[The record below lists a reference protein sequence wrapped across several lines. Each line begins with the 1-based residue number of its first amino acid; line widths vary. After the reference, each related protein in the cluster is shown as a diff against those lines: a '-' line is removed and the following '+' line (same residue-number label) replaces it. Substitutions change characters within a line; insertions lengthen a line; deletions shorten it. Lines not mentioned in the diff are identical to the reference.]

1 MLHLDNLF
9 LHARNDASN
18 QEFSLSVNLT
28 EEIKEYPIV
37 MSQAQ
42 ALRAFFAQNRLLMAA
57 GAYDVISARLV
68 EEAGFPLVY
77 YSGGV
82 SAGALGYPD
91 FGLRT
96 LTEMVMQLEGVCR
109 AVNIPV
115 IADAEAGFGSVLNTV
130 RMVLDYE
137 RIGVAGLHLEDQD
150 VPRRCGH
157 LGGKLLVSARDHA
170 AKIRAAVENRT
181 NPDTVIIARIDAIA
195 VTGLEDAMKR
205 AEVYLEAGADML
217 FFEAFES
224 VKQMEKVCSRFAK
237 QVPLLVNM
245 VEGGKTPFLPAQDL
259 EELGFRVAIYP
270 VTGVLSAAYQM
281 KKALKLLRD
290 SGTSQG
296 AWHEML
302 PFTEVFNG
310 LLGWDQALSFIDHYS
325 GKKE

>member
-1 MLHLDNLF
+1 
-9 LHARNDASN
+9 
-18 QEFSLSVNLT
+18 
-28 EEIKEYPIV
+28 

-42 ALRAFFAQNRLLMAA
+42 SLRTLLSQQRLLMAA

-109 AVNIPV
+109 AVSLPV

-137 RIGVAGLHLEDQD
+137 RIGVAGLHIEDQD
-150 VPRRCGH
+150 SPRRCGH
-157 LGGKLLVSARDHA
+157 LGGKVLVSTQEHA

-181 NPDTVIIARIDAIA
+181 NPATVIIARIDAIA
-195 VTGLEDAMKR
+195 VNGLDDAIGR
-205 AEVYLEAGADML
+205 AEAYLKAGADML

-224 VKQMEKVCSRFAK
+224 VKQMEKVCARFAK
-237 QVPLLVNM
+237 SIPLLVNM

-270 VTGVLSAAYQM
+270 VTGVLAAAFQM
-281 KKALKLLRD
+281 KKAFKMLRD
-290 SGTSQG
+290 TGTSQG

>member
-1 MLHLDNLF
+1 
-9 LHARNDASN
+9 
-18 QEFSLSVNLT
+18 
-28 EEIKEYPIV
+28 

-42 ALRAFFAQNRLLMAA
+42 SLRTLLSQQRLLMAA

-109 AVNIPV
+109 AVSLPV

-137 RIGVAGLHLEDQD
+137 RIGVAGLHIEDQD
-150 VPRRCGH
+150 SPRRCGH
-157 LGGKLLVSARDHA
+157 LGGKVLVPTQEHA

-181 NPDTVIIARIDAIA
+181 NPATVIIARIDAIA
-195 VTGLEDAMKR
+195 VNGLDDAIGR
-205 AEVYLEAGADML
+205 AEAYLKAGADML

-224 VKQMEKVCSRFAK
+224 VKQMEKVCARFAK
-237 QVPLLVNM
+237 SIPLLVNM

-270 VTGVLSAAYQM
+270 VTGVLAAAFQM
-281 KKALKLLRD
+281 KKAFKMLRD
-290 SGTSQG
+290 TGTSQG

>member
-1 MLHLDNLF
+1 MTQ
-9 LHARNDASN
+9 AR
-18 QEFSLSVNLT
+18 
-28 EEIKEYPIV
+28 
-37 MSQAQ
+37 
-42 ALRAFFAQNRLLMAA
+42 ALRTLLSQPRLLMAP

-137 RIGVAGLHLEDQD
+137 RVGVAGLHIEDQD
-150 VPRRCGH
+150 LPRRCGH
-157 LGGKLLVSARDHA
+157 LGGKRLVPAKEHA

-181 NPDTVIIARIDAIA
+181 NADTVVIARIDAIA
-195 VTGLEDAMKR
+195 VNGLDDALAR
-205 AEVYLEAGADML
+205 AEMYLDAGADML
-217 FFEAFES
+217 FFEAFET
-224 VKQMEKVCSRFAK
+224 VKQMEKVCARFAK
-237 QVPLLVNM
+237 KVPLLVNM
-245 VEGGKTPFLPAQDL
+245 VEGGRTPFLPAQDL

-270 VTGVLSAAYQM
+270 VTGVLAAAYQM
-281 KKALKLLRD
+281 KKVFKTLHD
-290 SGTSQG
+290 TGTSQS

-310 LLGWDQALSFIDHYS
+310 LLGWDQALAFIDRYDLGQEES
-325 GKKE
+325 KTRRR